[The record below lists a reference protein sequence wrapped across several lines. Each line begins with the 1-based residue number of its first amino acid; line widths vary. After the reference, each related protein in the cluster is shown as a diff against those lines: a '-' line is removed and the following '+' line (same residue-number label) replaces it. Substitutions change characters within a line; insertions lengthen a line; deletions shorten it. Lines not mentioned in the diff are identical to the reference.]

1 MTNPKTHESGR
12 VNAFERS
19 ARPTFQTRAPDSQPA
34 TPEQVDLQVDRIA
47 DDHGFPSRQAPK
59 RKSRQPRKIA
69 RHRTGRNQ
77 QLNMKVTTKVYQDF
91 YKVADR
97 KKITLGELLEQ
108 ALAALEEKENVPK
121 GVAAPTTPRTDASGA
136 G

>member
-1 MTNPKTHESGR
+1 
-12 VNAFERS
+12 
-19 ARPTFQTRAPDSQPA
+19 
-34 TPEQVDLQVDRIA
+34 
-47 DDHGFPSRQAPK
+47 
-59 RKSRQPRKIA
+59 
-69 RHRTGRNQ
+69 
-77 QLNMKVTTKVYQDF
+77 MKVTTKVYQDF

-121 GVAAPTTPRTDASGA
+121 GVAAPATPRTDASGA